1 MIIWL
6 KLLKEKVNTHPELL
20 LKEIEILHNKI
31 NENDEN
37 YKNELKRMQF
47 REKNKLKE
55 MDDKKQQNINYL
67 ILESYNVNI
76 NEII

>member
-1 MIIWL
+1 
-6 KLLKEKVNTHPELL
+6 
-20 LKEIEILHNKI
+20 
-31 NENDEN
+31 
-37 YKNELKRMQF
+37 MQF